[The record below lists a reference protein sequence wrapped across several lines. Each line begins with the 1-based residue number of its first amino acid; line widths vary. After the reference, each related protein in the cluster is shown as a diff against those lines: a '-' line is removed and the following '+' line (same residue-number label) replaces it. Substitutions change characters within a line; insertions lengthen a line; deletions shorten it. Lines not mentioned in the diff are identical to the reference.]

1 MPTPMLPNVL
11 LRPTVATLTELR
23 ASGPAA
29 ESIASLVVDADVAPD
44 ACGLPRSVALEAF
57 WPLVVAEEG
66 DVARIVASRAVM
78 VRRADGDGVPVGLR
92 AYLVSG
98 EAVRVHPRV
107 AAVIADGRETH
118 DVAVRGLW
126 SDAAVADRAAMAP
139 WRAPTDGAPTISAGA
154 RLGLWELTRDGAVD
168 DARVYASDDELMAA
182 WESGLVAH
190 DTLVRARIDGRRGV
204 TTAGRVWLW
213 RALPAGVRF
222 ATVDRAIDAVAL
234 TEVIAAL
241 CDGLDAEARW
251 RRRAALDD
259 AGWRWLARSG
269 FSVGV
274 DDLRASDGRDAAM
287 AETTERVRGVEQ
299 AFVDELITDGE
310 RYNKVIDVWSGMAAR
325 CERAYADVRGDGV
338 MSSWRRAGV
347 VPGAQDARRLLDH
360 YGSVTKPSRET
371 YERPVFGAPAR
382 GFDAHDMGLVATTE
396 RADTVR
402 AAARLDDTRKVV
414 RALARSLATQR
425 VTVDD
430 CGTTR
435 GALVCPWTQEE
446 RDRIGTSRPPEGR
459 WTAGRVL
466 AEDVRWGDGVLIAA
480 AGTML
485 DARAL
490 LLVGNA
496 RIDFVR
502 VRSPRTCEASGG
514 VCARC
519 WGHDE
524 TGAFPTVGEA
534 IGAKALLTL
543 RRTLAKAKAVT
554 FHIC

>member
-1 MPTPMLPNVL
+1 MPTRTSPSVL
-11 LRPTVATLTELR
+11 LRPTVATPAELR
-23 ASGPAA
+23 GGGPSA
-29 ESIASLVVDADVAPD
+29 ETIASLVVDADVAPD

-92 AYLVSG
+92 AHVVSG

-126 SDAAVADRAAMAP
+126 SDAAVADLAAMAP
-139 WRAPTDGAPTISAGA
+139 WRAPADGVPTLSAGA
-154 RLGLWELTRDGAVD
+154 RLGLWELTRDGAAD

-182 WESGLVAH
+182 WEGGLVAH
-190 DTLVRARIDGRRGV
+190 NTLVRARIDGHRGV

-213 RALPAGVRF
+213 RALPVDVRF
-222 ATVDRAIDAVAL
+222 ATVDRAIDVVTL
-234 TEVIAAL
+234 TEVVAVL

-251 RRRAALDD
+251 RRLAALDD
-259 AGWRWLARSG
+259 AGSRWLARSG
-269 FSVGV
+269 LSVGV
-274 DDLRASDGRDAAM
+274 DDLRASDERAAAM
-287 AETTERVRGVEQ
+287 AETRERVHE
-299 AFVDELITDGE
+299 AEASFVDGLITDGE
-310 RYNKVIDVWSGMAAR
+310 RFNRVVDVWAGMAAR
-325 CERAYADVRGDGV
+325 CERAYADVRGHGV

-347 VPGAQDARRLLDH
+347 VPTAYDARRLMDH
-360 YGSVTKPSRET
+360 RGRALKPSREP
-371 YERPVFGAPAR
+371 YERPVLGSAAR

-396 RADTVR
+396 RAETVR
-402 AAARLDDTRKVV
+402 AAARLDDTRRVV

-425 VTVDD
+425 VTIDD

-435 GALVCPWTQEE
+435 GALVCPCTQEE
-446 RDRIGTSRPPEGR
+446 RDRLGTSRPPEGR

-466 AEDVRWGDGVLIAA
+466 AEDVRWSDGVLIAA
-480 AGTML
+480 TGTML

-490 LLVGNA
+490 RLISNA

-524 TGAFPTVGEA
+524 TGAFPAVGEA